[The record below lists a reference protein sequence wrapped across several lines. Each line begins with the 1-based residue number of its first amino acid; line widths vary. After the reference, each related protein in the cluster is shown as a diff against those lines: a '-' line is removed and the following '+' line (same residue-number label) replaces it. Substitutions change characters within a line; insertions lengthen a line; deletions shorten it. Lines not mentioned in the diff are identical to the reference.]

1 MNIYVYLFLNA
12 FLMLMKVSLSP
23 RVLPNG
29 TQAIT
34 KVTHAVT
41 QTYRIKL
48 AWVPLRSAHTLKT
61 PGSDLTRKRVPWGQ
75 THSWVRLIW
84 NPGKNY
90 RNLSPK
96 CVSDSD
102 SGSV

>member
-1 MNIYVYLFLNA
+1 MSYFQNSRGCRTRTDLTDLI
-12 FLMLMKVSLSP
+12 
-23 RVLPNG
+23 VLDSVR
-29 TQAIT
+29 T
-34 KVTHAVT
+34 
-41 QTYRIKL
+41 RIHFTVFVLVLVQISKCSETFV
-48 AWVPLRSAHTLKT
+48 AKYTLKT

-96 CVSDSD
+96 CLSDSN